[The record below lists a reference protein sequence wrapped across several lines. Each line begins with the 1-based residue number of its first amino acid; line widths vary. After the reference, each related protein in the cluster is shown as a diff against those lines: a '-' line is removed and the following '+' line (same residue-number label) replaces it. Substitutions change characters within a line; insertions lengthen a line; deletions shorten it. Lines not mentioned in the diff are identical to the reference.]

1 MLRRGA
7 INILNARR
15 IAIQL
20 RSFGTSRSCLAIAT
34 SRKSFNKTSQYDKSR
49 QRKGSGSDK
58 NFAGLIRSSKFKA
71 TAKDD
76 AVMELLPTFNIVN
89 LRLGDVV
96 KYNSE
101 VLRKMYIS
109 GSFKPWQYDEIY
121 SQPVTLIRKK
131 ETSELLNFHAKCFKG
146 THSKTNR
153 LLITGPSGIG
163 KSTMLAQFHAM
174 VFDDKKGAVLVSI
187 PNAEVIVDGSSDFK
201 YNAKTG
207 LYDQQ
212 MLSKNLLHKF
222 VNANSDVIGEIKLA
236 EDFVPI
242 YGNKKQQEELKLT
255 KGKNTLLD
263 LANLAFKK
271 QTNATYIFL
280 CVLAE
285 LSKQEEHPV
294 FLSIDN
300 FSAFVQHSLTKY
312 RNTENKPIYFQK
324 LQLAKTIVDY
334 ISGEAS
340 FANGGVIAATH
351 GSDKHSINETLK
363 VGLGLKQPDLYKKLK
378 DFDRSLAEKML
389 ENEGVKELRVGKF
402 DIDECQSLLSHMM
415 KCDVIHNEYQK
426 EEEIERLGEEQY
438 LQKLAERKYIVSGNG
453 NPLLLIKSCI
463 LYYT

>member
-58 NFAGLIRSSKFKA
+58 NFAGLIRSSNFKA

-187 PNAEVIVDGSSDFK
+187 PNAEAIVDGSSDFK

-271 QTNATYIFL
+271 QTNAT
-280 CVLAE
+280 
-285 LSKQEEHPV
+285 
-294 FLSIDN
+294 
-300 FSAFVQHSLTKY
+300 
-312 RNTENKPIYFQK
+312 NTENKPIYFQK